1 MKKLLALLF
10 AVLGVCACVPTATPT
25 PLPPTPDARATET
38 EIARRIFAT
47 QTASVPTPTRTNT
60 PTLTPVG
67 TPTQTSTPT
76 RALSP
81 TRTLTPTRTPIPSA
95 TPKPSATPI
104 PTCSAPPETDTSESI
119 MAWIKAKHF
128 VTDNLEAPATAKFD
142 DCTLQICVTPLGM
155 NRYSVS
161 SYVDAQNSYGAL
173 IRTRWVAVVRQD
185 CDMWYLESLK
195 FQ

>member
-10 AVLGVCACVPTATPT
+10 AVLGLSACVPTATPT
-25 PLPPTPDARATET
+25 PLPPTPNAQATET

-76 RALSP
+76 RV
-81 TRTLTPTRTPIPSA
+81 LTPTRTPIPSA

-119 MAWIKAKHF
+119 MALIKARRF
-128 VTDNLEAPATAKFD
+128 VTDNLKAPATAKFD
-142 DCTLQICVTPLGM
+142 DCILQTCVTPLGM

-173 IRTRWVAVVRQD
+173 IRTRWVAVVRQE
-185 CDMWYLESLK
+185 CDTWYLESLK